1 MTDLKMLWQQFMN
14 KEGGE
19 KKRRDRWMLLALFG
33 ILILVIVWPVG
44 SKSKEADNQVSESVA
59 GTEKRTYNYAEQYTA
74 SMELRLKEILENVD
88 GAGAVQ
94 VMITV
99 KNNGEQVVEKDK
111 SYSES
116 KTIQSGDG
124 GKNTTTANTSRSEST
139 VYDRTDSG
147 SPYVVKQLEPEIEGV
162 LVAAQGA
169 GDETVVNEITY
180 AVQVLFDVPVHK
192 IKVVKMSAQEE

>member
-1 MTDLKMLWQQFMN
+1 MTDLKMLWQQFTN

-74 SMELRLKEILENVD
+74 NMELLLKEILENVD

-192 IKVVKMSAQEE
+192 IKVVKMSSR

>member
-1 MTDLKMLWQQFMN
+1 MTDLKMLWQQFTN

-44 SKSKEADNQVSESVA
+44 SKNKEADNQVSESVA

-74 SMELRLKEILENVD
+74 NMELLLKEILENVD

-169 GDETVVNEITY
+169 DDETVVNEITY

-192 IKVVKMSAQEE
+192 IKVVKMSSR

>member
-1 MTDLKMLWQQFMN
+1 MTDLKMLWQQLTN

-74 SMELRLKEILENVD
+74 NMELRLKEILENVD

-99 KNNGEQVVEKDK
+99 KNNGEQVVE
-111 SYSES
+111 
-116 KTIQSGDG
+116 IGR
-124 GKNTTTANTSRSEST
+124 AH
-139 VYDRTDSG
+139 V
-147 SPYVVKQLEPEIEGV
+147 
-162 LVAAQGA
+162 
-169 GDETVVNEITY
+169 
-180 AVQVLFDVPVHK
+180 
-192 IKVVKMSAQEE
+192 

>member
-1 MTDLKMLWQQFMN
+1 MTDLKMLWQQFTN
-14 KEGGE
+14 REGGE
-19 KKRRDRWMLLALFG
+19 KKGRDRWMLLALFG

-124 GKNTTTANTSRSEST
+124 GQNTTTANTSRSEST

-192 IKVVKMSAQEE
+192 IKVVKMSSR

>member
-1 MTDLKMLWQQFMN
+1 MTDLKMLWQQFTN

-19 KKRRDRWMLLALFG
+19 NKRMDRWMLLALFG

-124 GKNTTTANTSRSEST
+124 GQNTTAANTSRSEST

-192 IKVVKMSAQEE
+192 IKVVKMSSR

>member
-1 MTDLKMLWQQFMN
+1 MTDLKMLWQQFTN

-44 SKSKEADNQVSESVA
+44 SKSKKADNQVSESVA

-124 GKNTTTANTSRSEST
+124 GQNTTTANTSRSEST

-192 IKVVKMSAQEE
+192 IKVVKMSSR

>member
-1 MTDLKMLWQQFMN
+1 MTDLKMLWQQFTN

-44 SKSKEADNQVSESVA
+44 SKSKEVDNQVSESVA

-116 KTIQSGDG
+116 KTIQSGEG
-124 GKNTTTANTSRSEST
+124 GQNTTTANTSRSEST

-192 IKVVKMSAQEE
+192 IKVVKMSSR

>member
-1 MTDLKMLWQQFMN
+1 MTDLKMLWQQFTN

-44 SKSKEADNQVSESVA
+44 SKSKEVDNQVSESVA

-124 GKNTTTANTSRSEST
+124 GQNTTTANTSRSEST
-139 VYDRTDSG
+139 VYDRTDNG

-192 IKVVKMSAQEE
+192 IKVVKMSSR

>member
-124 GKNTTTANTSRSEST
+124 GKNTTTVNTSRSEST

-192 IKVVKMSAQEE
+192 IKVVKMSSR

>member
-1 MTDLKMLWQQFMN
+1 MTDLKMLWQQFTN

-124 GKNTTTANTSRSEST
+124 VKNTTTANTSRSEST

-192 IKVVKMSAQEE
+192 IKVVKMSSR

>member
-1 MTDLKMLWQQFMN
+1 MTDLKMLWQQFTN

-19 KKRRDRWMLLALFG
+19 NKRRDLWMLLALFG

-99 KNNGEQVVEKDK
+99 KNNGEQVLEKDK

-192 IKVVKMSAQEE
+192 IKVVKMSSR

>member
-1 MTDLKMLWQQFMN
+1 MTDLKMLWQQFTN

-192 IKVVKMSAQEE
+192 IKVVKMSSR

>member
-1 MTDLKMLWQQFMN
+1 MTDLKMLWQQFTN

-44 SKSKEADNQVSESVA
+44 SKSKEVDNQVSESVA

-169 GDETVVNEITY
+169 GDEIVVNEITY

-192 IKVVKMSAQEE
+192 IKVVKMSSR

>member
-1 MTDLKMLWQQFMN
+1 MTDLKMLWQQFTN

-19 KKRRDRWMLLALFG
+19 NKRRDRWMLLALFG

-99 KNNGEQVVEKDK
+99 KNNGEQVVEKDN

-192 IKVVKMSAQEE
+192 IKVVKMSSR

>member
-1 MTDLKMLWQQFMN
+1 MTDLKMLWQQFTN

-124 GKNTTTANTSRSEST
+124 GQNTTTANTSRSEST

-192 IKVVKMSAQEE
+192 IKVVKMSSR

>member
-1 MTDLKMLWQQFMN
+1 MTDLKMLWQQLTN

-192 IKVVKMSAQEE
+192 IKVVKMSSR

>member
-1 MTDLKMLWQQFMN
+1 MTDLKMLWQQFTN

-111 SYSES
+111 RYSES

-192 IKVVKMSAQEE
+192 IKVVKMSSR

>member
-1 MTDLKMLWQQFMN
+1 MTDLKMLWQQFTN

-44 SKSKEADNQVSESVA
+44 SKSKEVDNQVSESVA

-74 SMELRLKEILENVD
+74 NMELRLKEILENVD

-99 KNNGEQVVEKDK
+99 TNNGEQVVEKDK

-124 GKNTTTANTSRSEST
+124 GQNTTTANTSRSEST

-169 GDETVVNEITY
+169 GAETIVNEITY

-192 IKVVKMSAQEE
+192 IKVVKMSSR

>member
-1 MTDLKMLWQQFMN
+1 MTDLKMLWQQFTN

-59 GTEKRTYNYAEQYTA
+59 GTEKRKYNYAEQYTA
-74 SMELRLKEILENVD
+74 NMELRLKEILENVD

-139 VYDRTDSG
+139 VYDRTNSG

-192 IKVVKMSAQEE
+192 IKVVKMSSR

>member
-1 MTDLKMLWQQFMN
+1 MTDLKMLWQQFTN

-19 KKRRDRWMLLALFG
+19 KKRRERWMLLALFG

-59 GTEKRTYNYAEQYTA
+59 GTKKRTYNYAEQYTA
-74 SMELRLKEILENVD
+74 NMELRLKEILENVD

-116 KTIQSGDG
+116 KTIQS
-124 GKNTTTANTSRSEST
+124 
-139 VYDRTDSG
+139 
-147 SPYVVKQLEPEIEGV
+147 
-162 LVAAQGA
+162 
-169 GDETVVNEITY
+169 
-180 AVQVLFDVPVHK
+180 
-192 IKVVKMSAQEE
+192 

>member
-1 MTDLKMLWQQFMN
+1 MTDLKMLWQQFTN

-19 KKRRDRWMLLALFG
+19 NKRRDRWMLLALFG

-124 GKNTTTANTSRSEST
+124 EKNTTTANTSRSEST

-192 IKVVKMSAQEE
+192 IKVVKMSSR

>member
-1 MTDLKMLWQQFMN
+1 MTDLKMLWQQFTN

-59 GTEKRTYNYAEQYTA
+59 GTEKRTYNYEEQYTA
-74 SMELRLKEILENVD
+74 NMELRLKEILENVD

-124 GKNTTTANTSRSEST
+124 GQNTTTANTSRSEST

-169 GDETVVNEITY
+169 GDETIVNEITY

-192 IKVVKMSAQEE
+192 IKVVKMSSR

>member
-1 MTDLKMLWQQFMN
+1 MTDLKMLWQQFTN

-19 KKRRDRWMLLALFG
+19 KNRRDRWMILALFG

-44 SKSKEADNQVSESVA
+44 SKSKEVDNQVSESVA

-147 SPYVVKQLEPEIEGV
+147 SPYVIKQLEPEIEGV

-192 IKVVKMSAQEE
+192 IKVVKMSSR

>member
-1 MTDLKMLWQQFMN
+1 MTDLKMLWQQFTN

-59 GTEKRTYNYAEQYTA
+59 GTEKRTDNYAEQYTA
-74 SMELRLKEILENVD
+74 NMELRLKEILENVD

-139 VYDRTDSG
+139 VYDRTNSG

-192 IKVVKMSAQEE
+192 IKVVKMSSR

>member
-1 MTDLKMLWQQFMN
+1 MTDLKMLWQQFTN

-59 GTEKRTYNYAEQYTA
+59 GKEKRTYNYAEQYTA

-124 GKNTTTANTSRSEST
+124 GQNTTTANTSRSEST

-192 IKVVKMSAQEE
+192 IKVVKMSSR

>member
-1 MTDLKMLWQQFMN
+1 MTDLKMLWQQFTN

-19 KKRRDRWMLLALFG
+19 NKRRDRWMLLALFG

-124 GKNTTTANTSRSEST
+124 GQNTTTANTSRSEST

-169 GDETVVNEITY
+169 GDEAVVNEITY

-192 IKVVKMSAQEE
+192 IKVVKMSSR